1 MTQTTNNR
9 PMSEVV
15 TWWIGACVAVAAIA
29 QVWAMIE
36 IRGAIERGRAIDNQI
51 VTITSAT
58 TALADRATTRLEEFE
73 QLRSD
78 SIPDMGFREP
88 PPGVI
93 RPEEMVEEDSP
104 QQAE

>member
-36 IRGAIERGRAIDNQI
+36 IRGVIERGRAIDNQI

-58 TALADRATTRLEEFE
+58 TVLANRTTELLENIEQSRSAL
-73 QLRSD
+73 
-78 SIPDMGFREP
+78 IPDMGFREP

-93 RPEEMVEEDSP
+93 RPEEMGESITPPEG
-104 QQAE
+104 E